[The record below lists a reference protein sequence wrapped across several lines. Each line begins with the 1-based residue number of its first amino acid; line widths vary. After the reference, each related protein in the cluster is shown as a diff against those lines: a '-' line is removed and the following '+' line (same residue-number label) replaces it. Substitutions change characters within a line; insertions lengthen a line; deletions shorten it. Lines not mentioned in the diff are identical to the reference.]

1 MITMMTMV
9 MMMVIVNMTIMIT
22 MIMTTMTRHIY
33 LNKLLIPS
41 DCSSRFTPALIL
53 GGSGGFSGK

>member
-9 MMMVIVNMTIMIT
+9 MMMVLIT